1 MLETAIGPVLALPLG
16 KLNAAR
22 CTATAA
28 VTAAVTAAAAA
39 VPSGAGEA
47 MAGETQ
53 DPVPSRA
60 ASRASHHQRP
70 PHSGAN
76 DQRLAG
82 ETLDAARNHGTACG
96 APPSGIRE
104 IVWPSAAGR
113 PGQQPWSW
121 RRTAGCALT
130 PPHHQGPCAQ
140 HLLTA
145 TAALVNRGP
154 CAADQRHNSGRWVG
168 CRDRLAAGSDALRP
182 GPRR

>member
-1 MLETAIGPVLALPLG
+1 MERLVLETAIGPVLALPLG

-22 CTATAA
+22 CR
-28 VTAAVTAAAAA
+28 AAAAA
-39 VPSGAGEA
+39 APVAAAPSGAGEA

-96 APPSGIRE
+96 APFRHQGVRRVTWLLRWSLVATCRLL
-104 IVWPSAAGR
+104 VVACWPG
-113 PGQQPWSW
+113 W
-121 RRTAGCALT
+121 RRVGSPWCCL
-130 PPHHQGPCAQ
+130 PDRPC
-140 HLLTA
+140 
-145 TAALVNRGP
+145 V
-154 CAADQRHNSGRWVG
+154 SGASLIAR
-168 CRDRLAAGSDALRP
+168 ASST
-182 GPRR
+182 